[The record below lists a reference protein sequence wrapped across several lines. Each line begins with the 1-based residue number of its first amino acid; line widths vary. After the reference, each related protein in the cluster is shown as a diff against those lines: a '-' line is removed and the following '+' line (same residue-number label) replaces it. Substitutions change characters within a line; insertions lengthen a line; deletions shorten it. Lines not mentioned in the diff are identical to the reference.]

1 MKHIA
6 IFSNS
11 GAAQT
16 ALSVGE
22 LENPYVA
29 EVSGALDYNT
39 LRPLPVLT
47 DSDGNVYTTVSSTET
62 IFDFVANMDVDAT
75 WTLLDNVQP
84 VTASTLNIETYL
96 VCNGESSFYSG
107 IRLNN
112 IELENISLQDITE
125 WEIVPPYD
133 QPNMQV
139 TLGYDREQG
148 TVEGN
153 VMYYATECPGPSSSE

>member
-16 ALSVGE
+16 ALSVGK

-47 DSDGNVYTTVSSTET
+47 DSDGNVYTTVNSAET

-75 WTLLDNVQP
+75 WTLLDNAQP
-84 VTASTLNIETYL
+84 VTASTFTLDVYL
-96 VCNGESSFYSG
+96 VCGGEPNWDTTLTLQNLS
-107 IRLNN
+107 
-112 IELENISLQDITE
+112 LENFKYDDYTGSM
-125 WEIVPPYD
+125 PPYD

-139 TLGYDREQG
+139 TLGYDRELG